1 MSDITK
7 WFQRKGFNSS
17 KLSPSLSSEIMYK
30 GSPGMVMHMMRR
42 DYENFAGGARLK
54 SALMGASKTLLEE
67 ALSARAP
74 GIDKVSSEPGSSS
87 EEDEDEEAATPPAR
101 KRPAAAPP
109 TVSKKRRPA
118 PSKPTGVPKHIRYRW
133 VPIRLLKGVGGEE
146 NIIGSLNIPPL
157 LPPLLLSILTQARQL
172 PRRRCRQRG
181 ED

>member
-1 MSDITK
+1 
-7 WFQRKGFNSS
+7 
-17 KLSPSLSSEIMYK
+17 MYK
-30 GSPGMVMHMMRR
+30 GSPGMMMHMMRR
-42 DYENFAGGARLK
+42 DYENFAGGSRLK

-74 GIDKVSSEPGSSS
+74 GIDKVSSEPGLSS

-133 VPIRLLKGVGGEE
+133 VPIKLLKGVGGERSE
-146 NIIGSLNIPPL
+146 TPGPAQTAYEHTPP
-157 LPPLLLSILTQARQL
+157 PPAGGPLGGFPIVSS
-172 PRRRCRQRG
+172 G
-181 ED
+181 H